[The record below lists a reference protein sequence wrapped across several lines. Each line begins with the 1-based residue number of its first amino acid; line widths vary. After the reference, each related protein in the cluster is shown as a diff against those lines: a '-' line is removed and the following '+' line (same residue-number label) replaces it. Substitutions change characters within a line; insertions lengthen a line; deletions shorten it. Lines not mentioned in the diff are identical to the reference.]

1 MSIICDPSGEWSL
14 SKEDISKIDK
24 KVAGMLA
31 QKIEK
36 NSVIDLPK
44 FINSI
49 FNEVLEKTGDQQK
62 ALAVARLVPSSIE
75 ISKSVYDS
83 IRLPLREKKL
93 LDPGALEDV
102 IISFNKS
109 IDNVTK
115 YLNDYRSTLAPKI
128 QDPAAQV
135 NGIISVQPRPKAIV
149 NDIDSAGGFLQ
160 VPADVLTTSGE
171 EVREER
177 DLKWYYDFIKLL
189 NEESI
194 VPDEDG
200 TIYYRGNKIQLML
213 TSGYNLPEDKLYPD
227 DRKKADIKK
236 MISKQ
241 MYIAFTNPEGDFI
254 YFDDQYNLTGDT
266 GNIIYFPLR
275 TIPSFRIENGKR
287 IFNINES
294 IKNNKIQPLAS
305 IINGKKRQGITITEE
320 QLVDQI
326 NGEYNTLQTMVEYLT
341 SKGNFKK
348 KLKLNLSYT
357 THGFLY
363 REFSNKK
370 PLSTLMDVSQFDPL
384 ILSSNEAKGE
394 VKTGF
399 MYPGVS
405 EPVPFVMND
414 FPKDLAEK
422 TADLLLN
429 DVFFNGELVLPSS
442 KVQIISQYI
451 RLSIGKDFEYN
462 ANTGTIK
469 IDNQQVSSDKEIAK
483 SQIVDFLTR
492 SLKNK
497 VGDEEITFN
506 NKLYYSAKNID
517 GNLYNFNLTPIK
529 DGLEISVEQSPYKD
543 WVFNNATSGVKV
555 VKGVIR
561 EENAYIGFTVPVES
575 YVIAS
580 KKMTDE
586 ELAAFNKEQS
596 EKQKS
601 KTVEQKGL
609 SDTDLSELSDLL
621 TRRKMTDFEITATP
635 EQVAEGKTWYDTT
648 EITFKDANG
657 KVVKKKLSEIAPY
670 TTMFAIANSN
680 GNVRATF
687 TRAGVTLYQGSD
699 YSDLYHEAWHV
710 FTQLFLTGKQKL
722 DLYNDLK
729 SLGETISYYDNGWK
743 TMNSS
748 KLDFNNIN
756 HILYAEEHLAEKFR
770 EYQLG
775 KYTPVSSKQKSI
787 FRVILDAIKS
797 FFGFATEEEALAPG
811 MRIGE
816 VFQKLKAGNLTDY
829 TFDQSNIQFNRL
841 NSGIPALPNS
851 QSPIKTLNV
860 TASLMA
866 VDGLTD
872 VISST
877 IDEFN
882 ARTGTNKFTL
892 GVFSDQKIKNV
903 ILTEA
908 KSKFI
913 RKISELKDKAEEA
926 VGFEKEK
933 LERSIETLEWV
944 TSQFDVD
951 KPNQGFLKYYNDR
964 TGFFDIKLES
974 KIMDEDVPVDGQ
986 SDVDADV
993 MADREGPFAGS
1004 GTEFSAKDRMGDA
1017 MVYTLSSLFEK
1028 TEAGYE
1034 YNDLGF
1040 RKTVPFNTAFAVIA
1054 SSTNNALTPEEMY
1067 RRLQESS
1074 NTKTKNL
1081 KPNYKF
1087 EFLKQLVSK
1096 LGSPDSANNF
1106 ITQRL
1111 WGEFFFAFRLDKQ
1124 SGIQVTVQNH
1134 LPGTKEESFQGLR
1147 VVVGQSDSAD
1157 KAFGRMLEQRFQTGR
1172 IKSKYITK
1180 NKKTNEYVLDLNKVL
1195 EDFPDMQT
1203 VRAQPVN
1210 FLHAL
1215 GIDITD
1221 NSRIINELSKGLLRD
1236 IYDATIVSRIP
1247 TKRLVTGLSPENS
1260 DHLFY
1265 DQNKLWGRLLELES
1279 KFSGF
1284 NAGYMIT
1291 NVNGDPQSEMNNP
1304 STAGNQIHYINNA
1317 ETFAELI
1324 NNPETEHYSKERS
1337 PWVKTSVLF
1346 RTLFGNNF
1354 SYKNTADGQKV
1365 SIEVESL
1372 LGTQALEMI
1381 NNEVIGILKGMKSS
1395 ASDEQTAYLRD
1406 YMLTMLHG
1414 ASEAFRHADKT
1425 SAYVV
1430 RLVGGKT
1437 LYYVNPKNF
1446 KGNLGRDQAN
1456 KILLGYVASELER
1469 IKKVN
1474 IKQVTGE
1481 NASDIILNGG
1491 SPGKQITLQSAG
1503 SDFVVF
1509 HDILTD
1515 DLKKD
1520 LKNLDVNTV
1529 EEFKDLLVSNPE
1541 LESRIINDLNNYF
1554 EKLSKEDYDQLSSY
1568 GVTKATGFFDVVKSR
1583 LGLGMYDN
1591 TDLLKITSQAFTY
1604 NSFIHRMEMSTLT
1617 YGDPATF
1624 FHDKEE
1630 HMKRIPGFFATGRI
1644 GRTDNSMN
1652 TFIER
1657 NKGRYHESAWFK
1669 NSGYPAPTN
1678 TMAAQSTI
1686 IPVAVVEDPKVTSVY
1701 LGEMLE
1707 VAKKAGLPESDFKEY
1722 QDMKVAD
1729 AQSWITFDAYRA
1741 LEIRFNNW
1749 SPYKEE
1755 LYNKILNGEK
1765 ISDAEA
1771 LSAFMPVKK
1780 LQYSGPIRLQNYA
1793 ANAFHKYSL
1802 IPLIPTVI
1810 QGGTRLESLH
1820 NKLVSEGLAYAVTHS
1835 GSKIASLGS
1844 NKELDGFYT
1853 DNLTPKWESP
1863 DFKFTK
1869 NFIFVNY
1876 LKEQLVTKDK
1886 FKKEIKFPTQIR
1898 KLITIGLTED
1908 SPLVKAYLSSIDK
1921 MQKVAENELKME
1933 LGYKD
1938 AKSRRKGEPSI
1949 NLTKFV
1955 EYIQNSLTA
1964 QDLAEQDIDFITIG
1978 DDGKFVYPLDLASDP
1993 GKIEKIITSIVNK
2006 RINEQPVYGEQYI
2019 QGSGI
2024 GFEKFSKPT
2033 ENDLIKYG
2041 SNGLPFY
2048 KYNGDGKNVSA
2059 MKVKISLHGKFKNL
2073 LKLKHTDNKV
2083 IGTIDRLNDMLKD
2096 ETWLNTGEHRQM
2108 VTLIAA
2114 RIPTQ
2119 GPNSMEFMEVY
2130 EFLPEIAGNIMIL
2143 PLEIVAKSGGDFDI
2157 DKMITMVPGITD
2169 NEGVIEI
2176 EKPKA
2181 TRKLLNTIL
2190 EQKLEIIDEIKEIRK
2205 KYIKSYLK
2213 PEFQE
2218 EIDKYEQEQRD
2229 AYQEFLSQWTNNYYI
2244 GGATEKYYAR
2254 INAAKAEID
2263 RLYDQ
2268 LDSEIIETRKGEFD
2282 QFIAEITPLKEKL
2295 RELNREEQSYRPK
2308 AYQQD
2313 VMNSMKN
2320 ILSRSDNY
2328 INLVRPNGTNIYT
2341 EDEFIEGKSLVD
2353 ALDPY
2358 NRNYSNK
2365 TNKTNPS
2372 DGKKMSPTKIM
2383 ENRYNI
2389 TKASALNNGKQGVGM
2404 LATGN
2409 TFHALATLAE
2419 TTMSPTR
2426 QETKI
2431 VNRQPV
2437 TYTLVQELLLPHN
2450 YKIVN
2455 GRKEIDFSSFKDAD
2469 LNKYVRDVVSE
2480 LMNGYLDVAKK
2491 DWVYSINAIKQ
2502 LEPEFEFMMLAG
2514 VPVQVAALMLAQPY
2528 VREYL
2533 NSFKEY
2539 SSPYSVLNPE
2549 ISLSNTNFAKRQAI
2563 IEVLLNRGMDDV
2575 FPKDN
2580 AGDPN
2585 TFINTPALLQSLREQ
2600 YLQGMLKSNRNAL
2613 ILEKAKLESLEK
2625 VTIGNE
2631 YEIYFDKSDSTSILT
2646 VESIRPKKDKYIV
2659 VLKNEKSGK
2668 EYTYTVNKFGE
2679 GDAIRFEEPVTFI
2692 DVISEINDLSK
2703 KIADADIEL
2712 IEAPQGEFPNLVLGD
2727 KKTVTLNREIR
2738 DENGVERV
2746 KFTEDVYEVLVP
2758 GHPNVKLYLSKN
2770 EYGLWIVEDFYT
2782 GSRVSSGST
2791 PAEAVLDAEEKLKKN
2806 LSNIK
2811 KGDKGYDIAKQ
2822 IKADIKKLT
2831 PAKGKAKASVK
2842 AQESFEILF
2851 NNENLISNLKKE
2863 NSNFSKQQ
2871 FAHFV
2876 EIIYMAS
2883 KLTELKM
2890 AIRFDTL
2897 KNTSYFEAQKQ
2908 ERGLENILD
2917 GAFSKEVIERLL
2929 DKTVLKSFRTSN
2941 LLKDAIAV
2949 ALPVRS
2955 NEQLNNK
2962 LGQVITEQSLDSE
2975 ETEDFAKE
2983 FNDDFMLYLFQNK
2996 LYTFNSNTDT
3006 YRSEVINSGTAS
3018 IKEEAFLKFGA
3029 FLDVETGEFLV
3040 DKAQII
3046 KDFNSRA
3053 FSKDGYG
3060 GGVKLAKLPE
3070 SIFFKLAKEK
3080 QLPMYYKFVL
3090 EREYLRATMPYESTI
3105 QSVEFAKFLVQRQ
3118 LDTDLP
3124 MRYEEFIR
3132 NKALENLYI
3141 DTAFFD
3147 ISYKISNGIIGATT
3161 KFIDILDSHPDLA
3174 KSYPVLDIIGVASS
3188 GTMRFFKLNDRVSDG
3203 TILTSYKNQMNDLAD
3218 PGVRKVKNDEENL
3231 YISQFFAKMKT
3242 IAYLQAGSNKLSNLY
3257 MMSIFDNT
3265 SIADYM
3271 APTVKKIADGAD
3283 ISSQLDDFSERF
3295 IRRYKTR
3302 GKFVYTNYA
3311 GFITQN
3317 PLGATPTLTAA
3328 DAKVKTSSV
3337 FLNEDTGEIE
3347 PVYQYNEKLFEKT
3360 ETFVGRDDVPY
3371 TKTKYTVTSQLVQ
3384 KMFELNP
3391 DSVYVFEDMYPS
3403 AKLDAQGKVI
3413 IGERPNKPTQIEQ
3426 QAFRAGLATGN
3437 SFALPVTKQDGSI
3450 PNPKGNG
3457 VAKDLI
3463 DQYINE
3469 LVALK
3474 EAGKT
3479 IIFPSNGIGGKLLG
3493 FYRNPMGSIS
3503 LRENAERNTDL
3514 YLYLSK
3520 QLLEKFGYRNP
3531 KFELITKNFNVEELE
3546 GKGTGLDF
3554 IQEYYKSKGL
3564 QRKTDKEVNDYIN
3577 KCKGIQ

>member
-1 MSIICDPSGEWSL
+1 
-14 SKEDISKIDK
+14 
-24 KVAGMLA
+24 
-31 QKIEK
+31 
-36 NSVIDLPK
+36 
-44 FINSI
+44 
-49 FNEVLEKTGDQQK
+49 
-62 ALAVARLVPSSIE
+62 
-75 ISKSVYDS
+75 
-83 IRLPLREKKL
+83 
-93 LDPGALEDV
+93 
-102 IISFNKS
+102 
-109 IDNVTK
+109 
-115 YLNDYRSTLAPKI
+115 
-128 QDPAAQV
+128 
-135 NGIISVQPRPKAIV
+135 
-149 NDIDSAGGFLQ
+149 
-160 VPADVLTTSGE
+160 
-171 EVREER
+171 
-177 DLKWYYDFIKLL
+177 
-189 NEESI
+189 
-194 VPDEDG
+194 
-200 TIYYRGNKIQLML
+200 
-213 TSGYNLPEDKLYPD
+213 
-227 DRKKADIKK
+227 
-236 MISKQ
+236 
-241 MYIAFTNPEGDFI
+241 
-254 YFDDQYNLTGDT
+254 
-266 GNIIYFPLR
+266 
-275 TIPSFRIENGKR
+275 
-287 IFNINES
+287 
-294 IKNNKIQPLAS
+294 
-305 IINGKKRQGITITEE
+305 
-320 QLVDQI
+320 
-326 NGEYNTLQTMVEYLT
+326 
-341 SKGNFKK
+341 
-348 KLKLNLSYT
+348 
-357 THGFLY
+357 
-363 REFSNKK
+363 
-370 PLSTLMDVSQFDPL
+370 
-384 ILSSNEAKGE
+384 
-394 VKTGF
+394 
-399 MYPGVS
+399 
-405 EPVPFVMND
+405 
-414 FPKDLAEK
+414 
-422 TADLLLN
+422 
-429 DVFFNGELVLPSS
+429 
-442 KVQIISQYI
+442 
-451 RLSIGKDFEYN
+451 
-462 ANTGTIK
+462 
-469 IDNQQVSSDKEIAK
+469 
-483 SQIVDFLTR
+483 
-492 SLKNK
+492 
-497 VGDEEITFN
+497 
-506 NKLYYSAKNID
+506 
-517 GNLYNFNLTPIK
+517 
-529 DGLEISVEQSPYKD
+529 
-543 WVFNNATSGVKV
+543 
-555 VKGVIR
+555 
-561 EENAYIGFTVPVES
+561 
-575 YVIAS
+575 
-580 KKMTDE
+580 
-586 ELAAFNKEQS
+586 
-596 EKQKS
+596 
-601 KTVEQKGL
+601 
-609 SDTDLSELSDLL
+609 
-621 TRRKMTDFEITATP
+621 
-635 EQVAEGKTWYDTT
+635 
-648 EITFKDANG
+648 
-657 KVVKKKLSEIAPY
+657 
-670 TTMFAIANSN
+670 
-680 GNVRATF
+680 
-687 TRAGVTLYQGSD
+687 
-699 YSDLYHEAWHV
+699 
-710 FTQLFLTGKQKL
+710 
-722 DLYNDLK
+722 
-729 SLGETISYYDNGWK
+729 
-743 TMNSS
+743 
-748 KLDFNNIN
+748 
-756 HILYAEEHLAEKFR
+756 
-770 EYQLG
+770 
-775 KYTPVSSKQKSI
+775 
-787 FRVILDAIKS
+787 
-797 FFGFATEEEALAPG
+797 
-811 MRIGE
+811 
-816 VFQKLKAGNLTDY
+816 
-829 TFDQSNIQFNRL
+829 
-841 NSGIPALPNS
+841 
-851 QSPIKTLNV
+851 
-860 TASLMA
+860 
-866 VDGLTD
+866 
-872 VISST
+872 
-877 IDEFN
+877 
-882 ARTGTNKFTL
+882 
-892 GVFSDQKIKNV
+892 
-903 ILTEA
+903 
-908 KSKFI
+908 
-913 RKISELKDKAEEA
+913 
-926 VGFEKEK
+926 
-933 LERSIETLEWV
+933 
-944 TSQFDVD
+944 
-951 KPNQGFLKYYNDR
+951 
-964 TGFFDIKLES
+964 
-974 KIMDEDVPVDGQ
+974 
-986 SDVDADV
+986 
-993 MADREGPFAGS
+993 
-1004 GTEFSAKDRMGDA
+1004 
-1017 MVYTLSSLFEK
+1017 
-1028 TEAGYE
+1028 
-1034 YNDLGF
+1034 
-1040 RKTVPFNTAFAVIA
+1040 
-1054 SSTNNALTPEEMY
+1054 
-1067 RRLQESS
+1067 
-1074 NTKTKNL
+1074 
-1081 KPNYKF
+1081 
-1087 EFLKQLVSK
+1087 
-1096 LGSPDSANNF
+1096 
-1106 ITQRL
+1106 
-1111 WGEFFFAFRLDKQ
+1111 
-1124 SGIQVTVQNH
+1124 
-1134 LPGTKEESFQGLR
+1134 
-1147 VVVGQSDSAD
+1147 
-1157 KAFGRMLEQRFQTGR
+1157 
-1172 IKSKYITK
+1172 
-1180 NKKTNEYVLDLNKVL
+1180 
-1195 EDFPDMQT
+1195 MQT

-1541 LESRIINDLNNYF
+1541 LEKRIINDLNNYF

-1722 QDMKVAD
+1722 ENMKVAD

-1765 ISDAEA
+1765 VSDAEA

-1835 GSKIASLGS
+1835 GSKVASLGS

-1908 SPLVKAYLSSIDK
+1908 SPLVKAYLSNIDK

-2041 SNGLPFY
+2041 SDGLPFY

-2083 IGTIDRLNDMLKD
+2083 IGTIERLNDMLKD

-2341 EDEFIEGKSLVD
+2341 EDEFIEGKSIVD

-2372 DGKKMSPTKIM
+2372 DGKKMSPTRIM

-2409 TFHALATLAE
+2409 TFHALATLAG

-2431 VNRQPV
+2431 VKRQPV
-2437 TYTLVQELLLPHN
+2437 TYTLIQELRLPHN

-2585 TFINTPALLQSLREQ
+2585 TFINTPQMLVNLRNQFLTDDKSQFTYQSL
-2600 YLQGMLKSNRNAL
+2600 
-2613 ILEKAKLESLEK
+2613 
-2625 VTIGNE
+2625 
-2631 YEIYFDKSDSTSILT
+2631 
-2646 VESIRPKKDKYIV
+2646 KD
-2659 VLKNEKSGK
+2659 
-2668 EYTYTVNKFGE
+2668 
-2679 GDAIRFEEPVTFI
+2679 
-2692 DVISEINDLSK
+2692 
-2703 KIADADIEL
+2703 
-2712 IEAPQGEFPNLVLGD
+2712 
-2727 KKTVTLNREIR
+2727 
-2738 DENGVERV
+2738 
-2746 KFTEDVYEVLVP
+2746 
-2758 GHPNVKLYLSKN
+2758 
-2770 EYGLWIVEDFYT
+2770 
-2782 GSRVSSGST
+2782 
-2791 PAEAVLDAEEKLKKN
+2791 
-2806 LSNIK
+2806 
-2811 KGDKGYDIAKQ
+2811 
-2822 IKADIKKLT
+2822 
-2831 PAKGKAKASVK
+2831 
-2842 AQESFEILF
+2842 
-2851 NNENLISNLKKE
+2851 NLKDNDGNFNKE
-2863 NSNFSKQQ
+2863 Q

-2897 KNTSYFEAQKQ
+2897 KNTSYFDAQKQ
-2908 ERGLENILD
+2908 ERGLEIILD

-2929 DKTVLKSFRTSN
+2929 DKTVLKSFRTSS
-2941 LLKDAIAV
+2941 LLRDAIAV

-2962 LGQVITEQSLDSE
+2962 LDRVITEQSLDSE
-2975 ETEDFAKE
+2975 EMEDFAKE

-3018 IKEEAFLKFGA
+3018 IREEAFLKFGA

-3132 NKALENLYI
+3132 NKALDNLYI

-3147 ISYKISNGIIGATT
+3147 ISYKIGNGIINATT
-3161 KFIDILDSHPDLA
+3161 KFIDILESHPDLA

-3203 TILTSYKNQMNDLAD
+3203 TVLTSYKNQMNDLAD

-3384 KMFELNP
+3384 RMFELNP

-3474 EAGKT
+3474 ETGKT

-3520 QLLEKFGYRNP
+3520 QLLKKFGYRNP

>member
-429 DVFFNGELVLPSS
+429 DIFFNGELVLPSS

-492 SLKNK
+492 SLKSK

-609 SDTDLSELSDLL
+609 SDTDLSELSNLL

-729 SLGETISYYDNGWK
+729 SLGETILYYDNGWK

-913 RKISELKDKAEEA
+913 RKISELKGKAEEA

-1017 MVYTLSSLFEK
+1017 MVYTLNSLFEK

-1583 LGLGMYDN
+1583 LGLGMYNN

-1701 LGEMLE
+1701 LNEMLE

-1722 QDMKVAD
+1722 EDMKVAD

-1765 ISDAEA
+1765 VSDAEA

-1835 GSKIASLGS
+1835 GSKVASLGS

-1908 SPLVKAYLSSIDK
+1908 SPLVKAYLSNIDK

-1955 EYIQNSLTA
+1955 EYIQNSLTV

-2083 IGTIDRLNDMLKD
+2083 IGTIERLNDMLKD

-2341 EDEFIEGKSLVD
+2341 KDEFIEGKSLVD

-2372 DGKKMSPTKIM
+2372 DGKKMSPTRIM

-2431 VNRQPV
+2431 VKRQPV
-2437 TYTLVQELLLPHN
+2437 TYTLVQELRLPHN

-2585 TFINTPALLQSLREQ
+2585 TFINTPQMLVNLRNQFLSGDQSNFVRVRDYSKLGDIKDLPVYSDEGVNVLRSAKGSPYNFGNPFIGSERQGVSNKVDNIRIFNTIDEADEAYREWLKGTKYQNVNPEQRAWILDQINSGKLDGKTLLYYKPYTVKQLDGTTVKGGYHSHADSLAELVNARIISERTPEENEGTQFTYQSL
-2600 YLQGMLKSNRNAL
+2600 
-2613 ILEKAKLESLEK
+2613 
-2625 VTIGNE
+2625 
-2631 YEIYFDKSDSTSILT
+2631 
-2646 VESIRPKKDKYIV
+2646 KD
-2659 VLKNEKSGK
+2659 
-2668 EYTYTVNKFGE
+2668 
-2679 GDAIRFEEPVTFI
+2679 
-2692 DVISEINDLSK
+2692 
-2703 KIADADIEL
+2703 
-2712 IEAPQGEFPNLVLGD
+2712 
-2727 KKTVTLNREIR
+2727 
-2738 DENGVERV
+2738 
-2746 KFTEDVYEVLVP
+2746 
-2758 GHPNVKLYLSKN
+2758 
-2770 EYGLWIVEDFYT
+2770 
-2782 GSRVSSGST
+2782 
-2791 PAEAVLDAEEKLKKN
+2791 
-2806 LSNIK
+2806 
-2811 KGDKGYDIAKQ
+2811 
-2822 IKADIKKLT
+2822 
-2831 PAKGKAKASVK
+2831 
-2842 AQESFEILF
+2842 
-2851 NNENLISNLKKE
+2851 NLKDNDGNFNKE
-2863 NSNFSKQQ
+2863 Q

-2897 KNTSYFEAQKQ
+2897 KNTSYFDAQKQ
-2908 ERGLENILD
+2908 ERGLEIILD

-2929 DKTVLKSFRTSN
+2929 DKTVLKSFRTSS
-2941 LLKDAIAV
+2941 LLRDAIAV

-2962 LGQVITEQSLDSE
+2962 LGQVIREQSLDSE
-2975 ETEDFAKE
+2975 EMEDFAKE

-3018 IKEEAFLKFGA
+3018 IREEAFLKFGA

-3060 GGVKLAKLPE
+3060 GRVKLAKLPE

-3174 KSYPVLDIIGVASS
+3174 KSYPVLDIIGVATS

-3203 TILTSYKNQMNDLAD
+3203 TVLTSYKNQMNDLAD

-3295 IRRYKTR
+3295 IRSYKTR

-3384 KMFELNP
+3384 RMFELNP

>member
-227 DRKKADIKK
+227 DRRKADIKK

-405 EPVPFVMND
+405 EPVPFVMSD

-492 SLKNK
+492 SLKSK

-517 GNLYNFNLTPIK
+517 GNIYNFNLTPIK

-841 NSGIPALPNS
+841 NSGITALPNS

-872 VISST
+872 AISST

-882 ARTGTNKFTL
+882 ARTGIDEFNAKTGTSKFTL
-892 GVFSDQKIKNV
+892 GVFSNQKVKNA

-908 KSKFI
+908 KLKFI
-913 RKISELKDKAEEA
+913 RKISELKGKAEEA

-951 KPNQGFLKYYNDR
+951 KPDQGFLKYYNDR

-1017 MVYTLSSLFEK
+1017 MIYTLSSLFEK

-1040 RKTVPFNTAFAVIA
+1040 RKPVPFNTAFAVIA

-1087 EFLKQLVSK
+1087 EFLKQLISK
-1096 LGSPDSANNF
+1096 LGNPDSANNF

-1955 EYIQNSLTA
+1955 EYIRNSLTA

-2585 TFINTPALLQSLREQ
+2585 TFINTPQMLNNLRNSFLGGTLNTTEQGKVKVVEDPWKAGREDKNSIVGMRNSKKPNEHFGNPWGTATKTTTDIIPVASVAEANDMFRRWLTTDEFVDVEPERRQWILNQINSGSLKGKTIYYYTNRTQQSHVNVLDE
-2600 YLQGMLKSNRNAL
+2600 L
-2613 ILEKAKLESLEK
+2613 IN
-2625 VTIGNE
+2625 GE
-2631 YEIYFDKSDSTSILT
+2631 YEQP
-2646 VESIRPKKDKYIV
+2646 IRPQ
-2659 VLKNEKSGK
+2659 
-2668 EYTYTVNKFGE
+2668 F
-2679 GDAIRFEEPVTFI
+2679 TF
-2692 DVISEINDLSK
+2692 D
-2703 KIADADIEL
+2703 
-2712 IEAPQGEFPNLVLGD
+2712 NLL
-2727 KKTVTLNREIR
+2727 E
-2738 DENGVERV
+2738 
-2746 KFTEDVYEVLVP
+2746 
-2758 GHPNVKLYLSKN
+2758 
-2770 EYGLWIVEDFYT
+2770 
-2782 GSRVSSGST
+2782 
-2791 PAEAVLDAEEKLKKN
+2791 
-2806 LSNIK
+2806 NIK
-2811 KGDKGYDIAKQ
+2811 NPNYN
-2822 IKADIKKLT
+2822 
-2831 PAKGKAKASVK
+2831 
-2842 AQESFEILF
+2842 F
-2851 NNENLISNLKKE
+2851 NKE
-2863 NSNFSKQQ
+2863 Q

-2975 ETEDFAKE
+2975 EMEDFAKE

-3371 TKTKYTVTSQLVQ
+3371 TKTKYTVTLQLVQ

-3520 QLLEKFGYRNP
+3520 QLLKKFGYRNP

-3577 KCKGIQ
+3577 KCKRIQ

>member
-1 MSIICDPSGEWSL
+1 
-14 SKEDISKIDK
+14 
-24 KVAGMLA
+24 
-31 QKIEK
+31 
-36 NSVIDLPK
+36 
-44 FINSI
+44 
-49 FNEVLEKTGDQQK
+49 
-62 ALAVARLVPSSIE
+62 
-75 ISKSVYDS
+75 
-83 IRLPLREKKL
+83 
-93 LDPGALEDV
+93 
-102 IISFNKS
+102 
-109 IDNVTK
+109 
-115 YLNDYRSTLAPKI
+115 
-128 QDPAAQV
+128 
-135 NGIISVQPRPKAIV
+135 
-149 NDIDSAGGFLQ
+149 
-160 VPADVLTTSGE
+160 
-171 EVREER
+171 
-177 DLKWYYDFIKLL
+177 
-189 NEESI
+189 
-194 VPDEDG
+194 
-200 TIYYRGNKIQLML
+200 
-213 TSGYNLPEDKLYPD
+213 
-227 DRKKADIKK
+227 
-236 MISKQ
+236 
-241 MYIAFTNPEGDFI
+241 
-254 YFDDQYNLTGDT
+254 
-266 GNIIYFPLR
+266 
-275 TIPSFRIENGKR
+275 
-287 IFNINES
+287 
-294 IKNNKIQPLAS
+294 
-305 IINGKKRQGITITEE
+305 
-320 QLVDQI
+320 
-326 NGEYNTLQTMVEYLT
+326 
-341 SKGNFKK
+341 
-348 KLKLNLSYT
+348 
-357 THGFLY
+357 
-363 REFSNKK
+363 
-370 PLSTLMDVSQFDPL
+370 
-384 ILSSNEAKGE
+384 
-394 VKTGF
+394 
-399 MYPGVS
+399 
-405 EPVPFVMND
+405 
-414 FPKDLAEK
+414 
-422 TADLLLN
+422 
-429 DVFFNGELVLPSS
+429 
-442 KVQIISQYI
+442 
-451 RLSIGKDFEYN
+451 
-462 ANTGTIK
+462 
-469 IDNQQVSSDKEIAK
+469 
-483 SQIVDFLTR
+483 
-492 SLKNK
+492 
-497 VGDEEITFN
+497 
-506 NKLYYSAKNID
+506 
-517 GNLYNFNLTPIK
+517 
-529 DGLEISVEQSPYKD
+529 
-543 WVFNNATSGVKV
+543 
-555 VKGVIR
+555 
-561 EENAYIGFTVPVES
+561 
-575 YVIAS
+575 
-580 KKMTDE
+580 
-586 ELAAFNKEQS
+586 
-596 EKQKS
+596 
-601 KTVEQKGL
+601 
-609 SDTDLSELSDLL
+609 
-621 TRRKMTDFEITATP
+621 
-635 EQVAEGKTWYDTT
+635 
-648 EITFKDANG
+648 
-657 KVVKKKLSEIAPY
+657 
-670 TTMFAIANSN
+670 
-680 GNVRATF
+680 
-687 TRAGVTLYQGSD
+687 
-699 YSDLYHEAWHV
+699 
-710 FTQLFLTGKQKL
+710 
-722 DLYNDLK
+722 
-729 SLGETISYYDNGWK
+729 
-743 TMNSS
+743 
-748 KLDFNNIN
+748 
-756 HILYAEEHLAEKFR
+756 
-770 EYQLG
+770 
-775 KYTPVSSKQKSI
+775 
-787 FRVILDAIKS
+787 
-797 FFGFATEEEALAPG
+797 
-811 MRIGE
+811 
-816 VFQKLKAGNLTDY
+816 
-829 TFDQSNIQFNRL
+829 
-841 NSGIPALPNS
+841 
-851 QSPIKTLNV
+851 
-860 TASLMA
+860 
-866 VDGLTD
+866 
-872 VISST
+872 
-877 IDEFN
+877 
-882 ARTGTNKFTL
+882 
-892 GVFSDQKIKNV
+892 
-903 ILTEA
+903 
-908 KSKFI
+908 
-913 RKISELKDKAEEA
+913 
-926 VGFEKEK
+926 
-933 LERSIETLEWV
+933 
-944 TSQFDVD
+944 
-951 KPNQGFLKYYNDR
+951 
-964 TGFFDIKLES
+964 
-974 KIMDEDVPVDGQ
+974 
-986 SDVDADV
+986 
-993 MADREGPFAGS
+993 
-1004 GTEFSAKDRMGDA
+1004 
-1017 MVYTLSSLFEK
+1017 
-1028 TEAGYE
+1028 
-1034 YNDLGF
+1034 
-1040 RKTVPFNTAFAVIA
+1040 
-1054 SSTNNALTPEEMY
+1054 
-1067 RRLQESS
+1067 
-1074 NTKTKNL
+1074 
-1081 KPNYKF
+1081 
-1087 EFLKQLVSK
+1087 
-1096 LGSPDSANNF
+1096 
-1106 ITQRL
+1106 
-1111 WGEFFFAFRLDKQ
+1111 
-1124 SGIQVTVQNH
+1124 
-1134 LPGTKEESFQGLR
+1134 
-1147 VVVGQSDSAD
+1147 
-1157 KAFGRMLEQRFQTGR
+1157 
-1172 IKSKYITK
+1172 
-1180 NKKTNEYVLDLNKVL
+1180 
-1195 EDFPDMQT
+1195 
-1203 VRAQPVN
+1203 
-1210 FLHAL
+1210 
-1215 GIDITD
+1215 
-1221 NSRIINELSKGLLRD
+1221 
-1236 IYDATIVSRIP
+1236 
-1247 TKRLVTGLSPENS
+1247 
-1260 DHLFY
+1260 
-1265 DQNKLWGRLLELES
+1265 
-1279 KFSGF
+1279 
-1284 NAGYMIT
+1284 
-1291 NVNGDPQSEMNNP
+1291 MNNP

-1541 LESRIINDLNNYF
+1541 LEKRIINDLNNYF

-1722 QDMKVAD
+1722 ENMKVAD

-1741 LEIRFNNW
+1741 LEMRFNNW

-1765 ISDAEA
+1765 VSDAEA

-1898 KLITIGLTED
+1898 KLITIGLNED
-1908 SPLVKAYLSSIDK
+1908 SPLVKAYLSNIDK

-2048 KYNGDGKNVSA
+2048 KYNGDDKNVSA

-2341 EDEFIEGKSLVD
+2341 EDEFIEGKSIVD

-2372 DGKKMSPTKIM
+2372 DGKKMSPTRIM

-2409 TFHALATLAE
+2409 TFHALATLAG

-2437 TYTLVQELLLPHN
+2437 TYTLVQELRLPHN

-2585 TFINTPALLQSLREQ
+2585 TFINTPQMLVNLRNQFLSGDQSNFVRVRDYSKLGDIKDLPVYSDEGVNVLRSAKGSPYNFGNPFIGSERQGVSNKVDNIRTFNTIDEADEAYREWLKGTKYQNVNPEQRAWILDQINSGKLDGKTLLYYKPYTVKQLDGTTVKGGYHSHADSLAE
-2600 YLQGMLKSNRNAL
+2600 LVNAR
-2613 ILEKAKLESLEK
+2613 IISERTPEENEGTQFTYESL
-2625 VTIGNE
+2625 
-2631 YEIYFDKSDSTSILT
+2631 
-2646 VESIRPKKDKYIV
+2646 KD
-2659 VLKNEKSGK
+2659 
-2668 EYTYTVNKFGE
+2668 
-2679 GDAIRFEEPVTFI
+2679 
-2692 DVISEINDLSK
+2692 
-2703 KIADADIEL
+2703 
-2712 IEAPQGEFPNLVLGD
+2712 
-2727 KKTVTLNREIR
+2727 
-2738 DENGVERV
+2738 
-2746 KFTEDVYEVLVP
+2746 
-2758 GHPNVKLYLSKN
+2758 
-2770 EYGLWIVEDFYT
+2770 
-2782 GSRVSSGST
+2782 
-2791 PAEAVLDAEEKLKKN
+2791 
-2806 LSNIK
+2806 
-2811 KGDKGYDIAKQ
+2811 
-2822 IKADIKKLT
+2822 
-2831 PAKGKAKASVK
+2831 
-2842 AQESFEILF
+2842 
-2851 NNENLISNLKKE
+2851 NLKDNDGNFNKE
-2863 NSNFSKQQ
+2863 Q

-2897 KNTSYFEAQKQ
+2897 KNTSYFDAQKQ
-2908 ERGLENILD
+2908 ERGLEIILD

-2929 DKTVLKSFRTSN
+2929 DKTVLKSFRTSS
-2941 LLKDAIAV
+2941 LLRDAIAV

-2962 LGQVITEQSLDSE
+2962 LDRVITEQSLDSE
-2975 ETEDFAKE
+2975 EMEDFAKE

-3018 IKEEAFLKFGA
+3018 IREEAFLKFGA

-3132 NKALENLYI
+3132 NKALDNLYI

-3147 ISYKISNGIIGATT
+3147 ISYKIGNGIINATT
-3161 KFIDILDSHPDLA
+3161 KFIDILESHPDLA

-3203 TILTSYKNQMNDLAD
+3203 TVLTSYKNQMNDLAD

-3384 KMFELNP
+3384 RMFELNP

-3474 EAGKT
+3474 ETGKT

-3520 QLLEKFGYRNP
+3520 QLLKKFGYRNP